1 MHAYGELPGLVY
13 ALPYVNV
20 GEWAWGFVLVDT
32 GESAESAESVE
43 SAEGEGVGVGQG
55 IGEGEGG
62 REERV
67 VGYILGASDTRQFEE
82 EAEKTWYPPLRLRY
96 PLSPSPSPSSS
107 SPSLLPERKE
117 ADSRYIKLLHSPE
130 TAPEACVKF
139 SPAHMHIDLL
149 PEVQRKGWGK
159 RLVGFAV
166 GWLRGLGYDEAG
178 RVSVAGHGGVVVTGG
193 GEGSGEGKEED
204 KGEEGRKLEGVWLGL
219 DPKNEGARRFYERL
233 GFEGIEGAP
242 GNCMGLK
249 FESWRG

>member
-1 MHAYGELPGLVY
+1 MPLLIRPATPSDAPSLSSICLLTGSAGSSAEAMHAYGELPGLVY

-32 GESAESAESVE
+32 GDEK
-43 SAEGEGVGVGQG
+43 
-55 IGEGEGG
+55 
-62 REERV
+62 RV
-67 VGYILGASDTRQFEE
+67 VGYILGASDTRKFEE

-96 PLSPSPSPSSS
+96 PLSPSPSSS
-107 SPSLLPERKE
+107 SPPSSLPERKE
-117 ADSRYIKLLHSPE
+117 ADTRYIKLLHSPE
-130 TAPEACVKF
+130 SAPEACVKF

-166 GWLRGLGYDEAG
+166 GWLRGLG
-178 RVSVAGHGGVVVTGG
+178 
-193 GEGSGEGKEED
+193 
-204 KGEEGRKLEGVWLGL
+204 KLEGVWLGL

>member
-20 GEWAWGFVLVDT
+20 GGGWAWGFVLVDT
-32 GESAESAESVE
+32 GDESAEK
-43 SAEGEGVGVGQG
+43 GE
-55 IGEGEGG
+55 G

-96 PLSPSPSPSSS
+96 PLSPSPSSS
-107 SPSLLPERKE
+107 SPPSSLPERKP
-117 ADSRYIKLLHSPE
+117 ADSRYVKLLHSPE
-130 TAPEACVKF
+130 VAPEACVKF

-166 GWLRGLGYDEAG
+166 GYLRGLGYDEAG
-178 RVSVAGHGGVVVTGG
+178 RVSVRGPGDVRVQGDAV
-193 GEGSGEGKEED
+193 GSGEK
-204 KGEEGRKLEGVWLGL
+204 EEGRKLEGVWLGL